1 VYTWLGRLHRL
12 LMAARQRN
20 GTWTPVSKLTVAQR
34 ERIDSAAGQALEE
47 LAPIAVI
54 FEPRRT

>member
-12 LMAARQRN
+12 LVAARHRD
-20 GTWTPVSKLTVAQR
+20 GTWTPVSKLTVVQR
-34 ERIDSAAGQALEE
+34 EQIDSAADQALEE
-47 LAPIAVI
+47 VAPIAVI